1 MDDKND
7 WLSGWWSI
15 PISKFPVNLLVNG
28 SMSTYIYRCQR
39 WWGGVGV
46 GVGGGVGVVG
56 LMNTPLRVYKIKRNG
71 NDPIY
76 SNIYTEIK

>member
-1 MDDKND
+1 
-7 WLSGWWSI
+7 
-15 PISKFPVNLLVNG
+15 
-28 SMSTYIYRCQR
+28 MSTYIYRCQR